1 MAEQLPDFVLAQLYP
16 TSLVI
21 VETEIAKPKPGLD
34 QAVTKQMNQSVSAEL
49 KQEEIKTTGDSDKI
63 PNLATTLTDEPLLPK
78 QQLPL
83 IERPDNWFLG
93 KNAKR
98 ITILVNEPDAVFLND
113 ANLDFLTKILGAC
126 KLNMGDVSVIN
137 TARYLALF
145 PEIKKELSPSIY
157 ILFGVKTSDIQLP
170 FIIPDYQIQ
179 PYDQS
184 KFLAAPAFIQFT
196 GDSAEAKLEKT
207 KLWVSL
213 KTLFNI

>member
-16 TSLVI
+16 SSLVI
-21 VETEIAKPKPGLD
+21 VDSDMAKPKPELD
-34 QAVTKQMNQSVSAEL
+34 QVVTKQMNPSVLIQKQPL
-49 KQEEIKTTGDSDKI
+49 KK
-63 PNLATTLTDEPLLPK
+63 
-78 QQLPL
+78 
-83 IERPDNWFLG
+83 RPENWYLG
-93 KNAKR
+93 KNVKR
-98 ITILVNEPDAVFLND
+98 ITILVHEADAVFLND

-145 PEIKKELSPSIY
+145 PEIKKELTPSTC

-170 FIIPDYQIQ
+170 FIIPEYQIQ
-179 PYDQS
+179 QYDQC
-184 KFLAAPAFIQFT
+184 KFLAAPVFAKFT
-196 GDSAEAKLEKT
+196 GDSPEAKLEKT

>member
-34 QAVTKQMNQSVSAEL
+34 QAVNKQLNQSASTEL
-49 KQEEIKTTGDSDKI
+49 LQVENKTTGHSDYNA
-63 PNLATTLTDEPLLPK
+63 NLSTTLTDEPFLPK
-78 QQLPL
+78 QPLPL
-83 IERPDNWFLG
+83 KEKPENWYLG
-93 KNAKR
+93 KNAKN
-98 ITILVNEPDAVFLND
+98 ITILVHETDAVFLND

-126 KLNMGDVSVIN
+126 KLNMGDVAVIN

-145 PEIKKELSPSIY
+145 PEIKKELAPSTY
-157 ILFGVKTSDIQLP
+157 ILFGVKTTDIQLP

-184 KFLAAPAFIQFT
+184 KFLAAPAFDRFT
-196 GDSAEAKLEKT
+196 GNHAEAKLEKT

>member
-16 TSLVI
+16 NSLVI
-21 VETEIAKPKPGLD
+21 VDTDFAKPLSRQD
-34 QAVTKQMNQSVSAEL
+34 QPDLKET
-49 KQEEIKTTGDSDKI
+49 KQEEKHTTPIFESSTNI
-63 PNLATTLTDEPLLPK
+63 STTLTDEPALPK
-78 QQLPL
+78 LQMPL
-83 IERPDNWFLG
+83 KERPENWYLG
-93 KNAKR
+93 KNAKS
-98 ITILVNEPDAVFLND
+98 ITILVHEPDAVFLND

-145 PEIKKELSPSIY
+145 PEIKKDLSPSTY
-157 ILFGVKTSDIQLP
+157 IFFGVKTSDIQLP

-179 PYDQS
+179 QYDQS
-184 KFLAAPAFIQFT
+184 KFLAAPGFNQFA

>member
-21 VETEIAKPKPGLD
+21 VDKELANPEAAQVQQDLNMPSQEADTIQ
-34 QAVTKQMNQSVSAEL
+34 QAVNTTKIAS
-49 KQEEIKTTGDSDKI
+49 EIT
-63 PNLATTLTDEPLLPK
+63 PNISTTLTDEISVPTQQMPLK
-78 QQLPL
+78 
-83 IERPDNWFLG
+83 ERPENWYLG
-93 KNAKR
+93 KNAKK
-98 ITILVNEPDAVFLND
+98 ITILVHEADAVFLND

-145 PEIKKELSPSIY
+145 PEIKKELTPSTC

-170 FIIPDYQIQ
+170 FIIPEYQIQ
-179 PYDQS
+179 QYDQC
-184 KFLAAPAFIQFT
+184 KFLAAPVFAKFT
-196 GDSAEAKLEKT
+196 EDSPEAKLEKT

>member
-16 TSLVI
+16 SSLVI
-21 VETEIAKPKPGLD
+21 VESDMAKPTPEKD
-34 QAVTKQMNQSVSAEL
+34 QAKM
-49 KQEEIKTTGDSDKI
+49 KTSGNSENN
-63 PNLATTLTDEPLLPK
+63 PNLPTTLTNELPVSIQQQPLK
-78 QQLPL
+78 
-83 IERPDNWFLG
+83 ERPENWYLG
-93 KNAKR
+93 KNVKK
-98 ITILVNEPDAVFLND
+98 ITILVHEADVVFLND
-113 ANLDFLTKILGAC
+113 AHLDFLTKILGAC

-145 PEIKKELSPSIY
+145 SEIKKELTPSTC

-179 PYDQS
+179 QYDQC
-184 KFLAAPAFIQFT
+184 KFLAAPAFAKFT
-196 GDSAEAKLEKT
+196 GDSPEAKLEKT

>member
-16 TSLVI
+16 SSLVI
-21 VETEIAKPKPGLD
+21 VETEEAKPKPVLD
-34 QAVTKQMNQSVSAEL
+34 QAVSKQIQHSASTES
-49 KQEEIKTTGDSDKI
+49 QTAEIKTTGDIDNLS
-63 PNLATTLTDEPLLPK
+63 NLATTLTDEPFLPK
-78 QQLPL
+78 QPLPL
-83 IERPDNWFLG
+83 KERPENWYLG
-93 KNAKR
+93 KNAKN
-98 ITILVNEPDAVFLND
+98 ITILVHETDAVFLND

-126 KLNMGDVSVIN
+126 KLNMGDVAVIN

-145 PEIKKELSPSIY
+145 PEIKKELTPSTY
-157 ILFGVKTSDIQLP
+157 ILFGVKTTDIQLP

-184 KFLAAPAFIQFT
+184 KFLAAPSFDQFA
-196 GDSAEAKLEKT
+196 GDHAEAKLEKT

>member
-83 IERPDNWFLG
+83 KERPDNWFLG

-184 KFLAAPAFIQFT
+184 KFLAAPAFIQFK

>member
-16 TSLVI
+16 SSLVI
-21 VETEIAKPKPGLD
+21 VETEEAKPKPGLD
-34 QAVTKQMNQSVSAEL
+34 QAVSIQMQHSASTES
-49 KQEEIKTTGDSDKI
+49 QTAENKTTADTDNLS
-63 PNLATTLTDEPLLPK
+63 NLATTLTDEPFLPK
-78 QQLPL
+78 QTLPL
-83 IERPDNWFLG
+83 KERPENWYLG
-93 KNAKR
+93 KNAKN
-98 ITILVNEPDAVFLND
+98 ITILVHETDAVFLND

-126 KLNMGDVSVIN
+126 KLNMGDVAVIN

-145 PEIKKELSPSIY
+145 PEIKKELTPSTY
-157 ILFGVKTSDIQLP
+157 ILFGVKTTDIQLP

-184 KFLAAPAFIQFT
+184 KFLAAPAFDRFA
-196 GDSAEAKLEKT
+196 GDHAEAKLEKT